1 MQLFYNPD
9 INLNTT
15 AFSFD
20 KNESRHI
27 IRVLRKK
34 DKDLLFITNG
44 MEVLF
49 KAEIVIA
56 SDKKCVVQIISKEIQ
71 PKEWNYKLHIAIA
84 PTKINDRFEWF
95 LEKATEIGID
105 EITPLICDN
114 SERKMIKIDRYRK
127 VIISAMKQSLKF
139 RLPIL
144 NDPIKFSDF
153 IKKDFSGSRLI
164 AHCEQTNKQTLK
176 PTSFSHNNITVLI
189 GPEGDFSTKEINT
202 ALQHKFIPLSLGN
215 SRLRTETAG
224 IVVCSSISV
233 LKDIN

>member
-1 MQLFYNPD
+1 MQLFYNPE

-27 IRVLRKK
+27 IKVLRKK
-34 DKDLLFITNG
+34 EKDLLFITNG
-44 MEVLF
+44 KDDLF

-84 PTKINDRFEWF
+84 PTKMNDRFEWF

-114 SERKMIKIDRYRK
+114 SERKMIKLDRYKK

-139 RLPIL
+139 RLPTL

-153 IKKDFSGSRLI
+153 IKKDFHGSKLI

-176 PTSFSHNNITVLI
+176 PDSFSHNDITVLI

-233 LKDIN
+233 LKDND

>member
-27 IRVLRKK
+27 IKVLRKK
-34 DKDLLFITNG
+34 EKDHLFITNG
-44 MEVLF
+44 KDYLF
-49 KAEIVIA
+49 KAEIMSV

-84 PTKINDRFEWF
+84 PTKMNDRYEWF

-114 SERKMIKIDRYRK
+114 SERKMIKMDRYKK

-139 RLPIL
+139 RLPTL

-153 IKKDFSGSRLI
+153 IIKDFPGSRLI
-164 AHCEQTNKQTLK
+164 AHCEQTNKQTLN
-176 PTSFSHNNITVLI
+176 PRSFSHNNITVLI

-233 LKDIN
+233 LKDNN